1 MQLDMNLERLR
12 SAIDGLLVRL
22 AQNFTTPKLQHLFVL
37 NNYDM
42 ALSVLKV
49 HALVCNFSS
58 YVPSIFYE
66 TLLCILSFSQEA
78 GDEAKNLQ
86 KYFEEK
92 LERNM
97 MAFVVSQCSHVY
109 SIWLC
114 TVIEPCYHT
123 NRLVIALRFI
133 LVWVVSGGI
142 WYFCLNFNARLWI
155 PISTGKT
162 ATCDS

>member
-58 YVPSIFYE
+58 YVPSNFYE
-66 TLLCILSFSQEA
+66 TLLYILSFSQEA

-97 MAFVVSQCSHVY
+97 MAFVVSQCSHVCN
-109 SIWLC
+109 IWLC
-114 TVIEPCYHT
+114 TVIGPY
-123 NRLVIALRFI
+123 LQ
-133 LVWVVSGGI
+133 
-142 WYFCLNFNARLWI
+142 
-155 PISTGKT
+155 
-162 ATCDS
+162 